1 MKYRLVRASAIAA
14 FVLTLSVAALGQT
27 NFEKRINA
35 ATLPVTTTSSAAYA
49 ELLLK
54 KTELQSEL
62 EGLLLDYTDEYPR
75 VKELRYVLS
84 LFDRDTLRLANVKPA
99 DAGKL
104 TQALG
109 KLMMRKLELETE
121 LWRLEGNYKDEHPEV
136 KRAKKRVQIFEEAI
150 AQILK

>member
-109 KLMMRKLELETE
+109 KLMMRKLELESE

-136 KRAKKRVQIFEEAI
+136 KRDKKRVQIFEEAI

>member
-1 MKYRLVRASAIAA
+1 MKYRLVRATAIAA
-14 FVLTLSVAALGQT
+14 FLLTLSIAAFGQT
-27 NFEKRINA
+27 NFEQRINA

-109 KLMMRKLELETE
+109 KMMMRKLELETE

>member
-1 MKYRLVRASAIAA
+1 LARTSAIAVALLA
-14 FVLTLSVAALGQT
+14 FSIVTFSQKVIEPKIDAT
-27 NFEKRINA
+27 
-35 ATLPVTTTSSAAYA
+35 TLPTSTTSSPAYA

-62 EGLLLDYTDEYPR
+62 EGLVLEYTDEYPR

-84 LFDRDTLRLANVKPA
+84 LCDRDTLRLGKVKAA

-109 KLMMRKLELETE
+109 KLMTRKLDLENE
-121 LWRLEGNYKDEHPEV
+121 LWRLQSNYADAHPEV
-136 KRAKKRVQIFEEAI
+136 KRAKRRVEIFENAI
-150 AQILK
+150 DQVLK